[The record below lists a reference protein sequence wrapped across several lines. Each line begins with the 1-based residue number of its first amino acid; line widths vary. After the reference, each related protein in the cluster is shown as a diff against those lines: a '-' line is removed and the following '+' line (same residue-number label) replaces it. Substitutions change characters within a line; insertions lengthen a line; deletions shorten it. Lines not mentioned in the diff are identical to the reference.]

1 MLLETKA
8 RLILFT
14 GRMFKMSEYRNFTE
28 TELTTFERYIEGWS
42 WADRNASYIWLPHF
56 FAIHIAQYWCSTVI
70 STQQTSVVGNE
81 IFCGCSLWKHKRFH
95 SFALLQLQFNYN
107 SLYSFF
113 PHSRDFFQIRICVY
127 PYKFGLAA
135 RRGRRDD
142 LCLNCHNWLSQKNSR
157 MEKMKDSK
165 VESFFSV
172 SVFMYRIS
180 CDV

>member
-28 TELTTFERYIEGWS
+28 TELTTFDRYIRMILS
-42 WADRNASYIWLPHF
+42 WQKCLLYLTSTFLCNSHCTILMLNCHLNSADIRCRKWNFLWLF
-56 FAIHIAQYWCSTVI
+56 FMK
-70 STQQTSVVGNE
+70 TQKV
-81 IFCGCSLWKHKRFH
+81 
-95 SFALLQLQFNYN
+95 SFLRITKNN

-165 VESFFSV
+165 VEYFFSV